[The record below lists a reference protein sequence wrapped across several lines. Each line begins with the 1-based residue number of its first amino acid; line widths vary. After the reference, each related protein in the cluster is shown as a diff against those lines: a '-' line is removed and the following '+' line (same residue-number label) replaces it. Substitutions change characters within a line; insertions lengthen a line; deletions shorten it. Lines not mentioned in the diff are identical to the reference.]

1 MYQIAYTKTAL
12 KDIPKLK
19 AAHLDKKAK
28 ALIEVI
34 RQNPYQTPPTYEKL
48 VGNMYGLYS
57 RRVNYQHRLVY
68 KVHEEEKIIQII
80 CMAGEQNG
88 ITPYQQS
95 ILAEMAKEAFS
106 HSSE

>member
-57 RRVNYQHRLVY
+57 RRINYH
-68 KVHEEEKIIQII
+68 HT
-80 CMAGEQNG
+80 AGRALRGQPLSQLTLTAPLSGEPWALQVISRVTRNLCL
-88 ITPYQQS
+88 P
-95 ILAEMAKEAFS
+95 
-106 HSSE
+106 